1 MSISAE
7 PEEIT
12 QILVEWRSGDEQAI
26 ERLFPIVY
34 NELKRQ
40 ARRYL
45 RRERS
50 DHTLQPTALVHEAY
64 MRLAGTSTPPIEN
77 RVHFFG
83 IASRIMRQ
91 ILVDHARQ
99 RNAEKRGGTVQRFS
113 LEELDILPEQSA
125 GDLLALNEVLDQ
137 LEKID
142 ERKCKVVEMRFF
154 GGLSENEIAEVL
166 GVSEK
171 TVRRD
176 WNFAKLWLYRELSGE
191 EPLDLK

>member
-1 MSISAE
+1 MSEVQRSH
-7 PEEIT
+7 EIT
-12 QILVEWRSGDEQAI
+12 EILVEWRGGDAKAM

-34 NELKRQ
+34 NELRQ
-40 ARRYL
+40 QAKRYL
-45 RRERS
+45 NRERT

-64 MRLAGTSTPPIEN
+64 MRLAGTSSIAVEN

-99 RNAEKRGGTVQRFS
+99 RNAEKRGGTAQRFS
-113 LEELDILPEQSA
+113 MEDLNILPEQSS
-125 GDLLALNEVLDQ
+125 GDMLALNDALNG

-154 GGLSENEIAEVL
+154 GGLSENEIAQVL
-166 GVSEK
+166 GISEK

-176 WNFAKLWLYRELSGE
+176 WNFAKLWLFRELSGA
-191 EPLDLK
+191 DS

>member
-1 MSISAE
+1 MSESH
-7 PEEIT
+7 EIT
-12 QILVEWRSGDEQAI
+12 QILAEWRGGDADAI
-26 ERLFPIVY
+26 EKLFPLVY
-34 NELKRQ
+34 DELRRQ
-40 ARRYL
+40 AKRSL
-45 RRERS
+45 RQERS

-64 MRLAGTSTPPIEN
+64 MRLAGGSSLAVEN

-99 RNAEKRGGTVQRFS
+99 RNAEKRGGAAQRLS
-113 LEELDILPEQSA
+113 LENIDILPEQSA
-125 GDLLALNEVLDQ
+125 GDLLELNDALTL
-137 LEKID
+137 LERID

-154 GGLSENEIAEVL
+154 GGLSENEIADVL

-176 WNFAKLWLYRELSGE
+176 WKFAKLWLFRELTEGNS
-191 EPLDLK
+191 EPEA